1 MKRGMPPTAR
11 ILLAVLLAAIP
22 AQTIGAADRSL
33 AGSLIGFVSDQHG
46 VPQMGAAVLLYNQYD
61 RLVARTLTNEKGAF
75 GFESLLPGVYRIKV
89 SLPSFVPAVKNNVRI
104 LPGNRSFL
112 SISLASILSSIEL
125 IYVAPGKRAIMND
138 DWKWVLRTAAPA
150 RPILRILP
158 GIDVP
163 GPDGRERSRTTIF
176 TRTRGLLKLSAGEEG
191 ALAAA
196 GATADLGTSFALAT
210 SLFGSNDLQFSGN
223 FGYALQSGAPTA
235 GFRTS
240 YSNELWGARPEV
252 ALTMRQVQLRGL
264 AGQAFLA
271 GNQENAPRLQTLA
284 VSTLDRRQL
293 TDSLLL
299 EYGASLESVAFLERL
314 NYVSPFARLTSDLG
328 KFGELEV
335 AFSSG
340 MPPAELLA
348 GSGEDAEEMQGDL
361 TVLAVFPRVS
371 LVSNQARVQR
381 TETVEVNYRKA
392 AGSRSVS
399 VGIYRESV
407 ADAAVP
413 VATPAGYYAPGDLL
427 PDLSSNSSIFNLGDY
442 RRLGFRASVTQHLG
456 DHLALTAAAGNTGVL
471 EHETGALE
479 TRDPNELRSSMQ
491 MSRRTWLAF
500 RVSAKAP
507 HSGMRFSA
515 AYRWM
520 DYSALVPTHLFLTS
534 GLQPEV
540 GLNIR
545 IQQSLPSFGI
555 WSGRMVASAELRNLL
570 AQGYVPVTTAD
581 GRRLYLI
588 QNPRTVR
595 GGLSFIF

>member
-1 MKRGMPPTAR
+1 MPPTAR
-11 ILLAVLLAAIP
+11 ILLAFLLAAIP
-22 AQTIGAADRSL
+22 IQQAGAADRSL
-33 AGSLIGFVSDQHG
+33 AGSLIGFVSDRQG

-75 GFESLLPGVYRIKV
+75 GFDSLLPGVYRIKV
-89 SLPSFVPAVKNNVRI
+89 SLPSFVPAVKDNIRI

-112 SISLASILSSIEL
+112 SISLASILSSVEL

-138 DWKWVLRTAAPA
+138 DWKWVLRTATPA

-163 GPDGRERSRTTIF
+163 DPTKKKRESRTAIF
-176 TRTRGLLKLSAGEEG
+176 TRTRGLVKLSAGEEG

-210 SLFGSNDLQFSGN
+210 SLFGSSDVQFSGS
-223 FGYALQSGAPTA
+223 FGYALQTGAPTA

-240 YSNELWGARPEV
+240 YSNDLWGARPEV
-252 ALTMRQVQLRGL
+252 ALTMRQVQLRGV
-264 AGQAFLA
+264 AGQAFLT
-271 GNQENAPRLQTLA
+271 GNQENAPKLQTLA

-299 EYGASLESVAFLERL
+299 EYGASLESVAFLDRL

-328 KFGELEV
+328 KFGVVEV

-348 GSGEDAEEMQGDL
+348 GSGEEGGAAMQDDL

-371 LVSNQARVQR
+371 LVSGQARVQR
-381 TETVEVNYRKA
+381 IENVEVNYRKA
-392 AGSRSVS
+392 VGGRMIS
-399 VGIYRESV
+399 VGFYRESV

-413 VATPAGYYAPGDLL
+413 VAAPSGYYAPGDLL

-442 RRLGFRASVTQHLG
+442 HRLGFRASVSQKLG
-456 DHLALTAAAGNTGVL
+456 EHVTLTAAAGNTGVL
-471 EHETGALE
+471 VHESGTLE
-479 TRDPNELRSSMQ
+479 TRDPDELRHSMQ
-491 MSRRTWLAF
+491 TSRRSWLAA
-500 RVSAKAP
+500 RISAKAP
-507 HSGMRFSA
+507 HSGLRFSA
-515 AYRWM
+515 GYRWM
-520 DYSALVPTHLFLTS
+520 DYGALVPTHLFLTS
-534 GLQPEV
+534 GLQPEA

>member
-1 MKRGMPPTAR
+1 MPPTAR
-11 ILLAVLLAAIP
+11 VLLALLLAAAP
-22 AQTIGAADRSL
+22 AQMGHAADRSL
-33 AGSLIGFVSDQHG
+33 AGSLIGFVSDQQG
-46 VPQMGAAVLLYNQYD
+46 VPQMGAAVLLYNRYD

-75 GFESLLPGVYRIKV
+75 GFNSLLPGVYRIKV
-89 SLPSFVPAVKNNVRI
+89 SLPSFVPAVKDNIRI

-112 SISLASILSSIEL
+112 SISLASILSSVEL
-125 IYVAPGKRAIMND
+125 IYVAPGKRSIMND
-138 DWKWVLRTAAPA
+138 DWKWVLRTATPA

-158 GIDVP
+158 GTDVP
-163 GPDGRERSRTTIF
+163 DPAGKKPGARTAIF

-210 SLFGSNDLQFSGN
+210 SLFGSNDVQFSGN
-223 FGYALQSGAPTA
+223 FGYALQTGAPTA

-252 ALTMRQVQLRGL
+252 ALTMRQAQLRGVV
-264 AGQAFLA
+264 GQALVA
-271 GNQENAPRLQTLA
+271 GGQDNAPKLQTLA
-284 VSTLDRRQL
+284 VSTMDRRQL
-293 TDSLLL
+293 TDFLLL

-328 KFGELEV
+328 KFGMVEV

-348 GSGEDAEEMQGDL
+348 GSGQGAGEMQDDL

-371 LVSNQARVQR
+371 LVSSQARVQR
-381 TETVEVNYRKA
+381 IENFEINYRKVI
-392 AGSRSVS
+392 GGRTVN
-399 VGIYRESV
+399 VGLYRESV
-407 ADAAVP
+407 TDAAVP
-413 VATPAGYYAPGDLL
+413 VSAPSGYYSGGDLL

-442 RRLGFRASVTQHLG
+442 SRLGFRASITQPLG
-456 DHLALTAAAGNTGVL
+456 EYLRLTAAGGNTGVL
-471 EHETGALE
+471 VHESGILATH
-479 TRDPNELRSSMQ
+479 DPQELRNSMELA
-491 MSRRTWLAF
+491 RRTWLAA
-500 RVSAKAP
+500 RISAAAP
-507 HSGMRFSA
+507 RTGMRISA
-515 AYRWM
+515 SYRWM
-520 DYSALVPTHLFLTS
+520 DYGALVPTHLFLTS
-534 GLQPEV
+534 GLQPEA
-540 GLNIR
+540 GLNVR

-581 GRRLYLI
+581 GRLLYLI

>member
-1 MKRGMPPTAR
+1 MAR
-11 ILLAVLLAAIP
+11 ILLAAMLAAIP
-22 AQTIGAADRSL
+22 AQTARAADKSL
-33 AGSLIGFVSDQHG
+33 AGSLIGFVSDREG
-46 VPQMGAAVLLYNQYD
+46 VPQMGAAVLLYNRYD

-75 GFESLLPGVYRIKV
+75 GFDSLLPGVYRIKV
-89 SLPSFVPAVKNNVRI
+89 SLPSFVPAVKDNIRI

-112 SISLASILSSIEL
+112 SISLASLLSSIEL
-125 IYVAPGKRAIMND
+125 IYVAPNERAVIND
-138 DWKWVLRTAAPA
+138 DWKWVLRTATPA

-158 GIDVP
+158 GIDVADP
-163 GPDGRERSRTTIF
+163 AGKKRETRTAIF

-210 SLFGSNDLQFSGN
+210 SLFGSSDVQFSGN
-223 FGYALQSGAPTA
+223 FGYALQTGAPTA

-264 AGQAFLA
+264 AGQALLT
-271 GNQENAPRLQTLA
+271 GNQENAPKLQTLA
-284 VSTLDRRQL
+284 VSTLDRRRL
-293 TDSLLL
+293 SDSLLL

-328 KFGELEV
+328 KFGVVEI

-348 GSGEDAEEMQGDL
+348 DSGEGAGGMQDDL

-381 TETVEVNYRKA
+381 TENLEVNYRKVL
-392 AGSRSVS
+392 GSRSIS
-399 VGIYRESV
+399 VGVYRESV

-413 VATPAGYYAPGDLL
+413 VAAPSGYYASGDLL

-442 RRLGFRASVTQHLG
+442 ERLGFRASVAQQLG
-456 DHLALTAAAGNTGVL
+456 EHVTLTAATGNTGVL
-471 EHETGALE
+471 VHETGTLS
-479 TRDPNELRSSMQ
+479 TRDPNELRNSMQ
-491 MSRRTWLAF
+491 MSRRTWLAL

-515 AYRWM
+515 GYRWM
-520 DYSALVPTHLFLTS
+520 DYNALAPTHLFLTS